1 MSFLSSI
8 AKQTLVGFGRLRR
21 YAAWATAFSYFF
33 AYSPL
38 SQADR
43 FIDCDPDTGHGCG
56 GGGNFLDAIVGLIL
70 FGWMASI
77 WGQAVVA
84 RTSRL
89 WPFVTFFGG
98 IGVLIVANARPIR
111 GQILGWILIGIAM
124 FVAKLRYENP
134 SKENYVAKS
143 EPVTQKDRDIS
154 SEVGNEARGG
164 PRTSNTAESSL
175 IKLNKVDPSSYC
187 ETENPESADQLYTE
201 ALKCFPNNEGQAAL
215 LMRMAAIKGHRKA
228 HYYYGHWF
236 LHGWGL
242 EKDYSMAAHWLT
254 KAADQG
260 IHEALYDL
268 GRMHFEGKGF
278 PQSVSEATI
287 YWNKASAQGNSEAQ
301 YALSKLGISSI
312 RPYTNIVRQTEGGS
326 FAQCPKCAAEFNP
339 AVFKECPVCG
349 YTLDDKSIGLP

>member
-1 MSFLSSI
+1 M
-8 AKQTLVGFGRLRR
+8 
-21 YAAWATAFSYFF
+21 AA
-33 AYSPL
+33 
-38 SQADR
+38 R
-43 FIDCDPDTGHGCG
+43 
-56 GGGNFLDAIVGLIL
+56 
-70 FGWMASI
+70 
-77 WGQAVVA
+77 
-84 RTSRL
+84 RTSRVAPCKFTAAL
-89 WPFVTFFGG
+89 LVSFFLPRVKDGGVIIAGAFVGA
-98 IGVLIVANARPIR
+98 IVAAISRE
-111 GQILGWILIGIAM
+111 W
-124 FVAKLRYENP
+124 LRERKRIPPAYTQLL
-134 SKENYVAKS
+134 KEQEDSITSIKQSANGDGD
-143 EPVTQKDRDIS
+143 T
-154 SEVGNEARGG
+154 
-164 PRTSNTAESSL
+164 PRTSSNAESSL
-175 IKLNKVDPSSYC
+175 ITQNKERPSSYV